1 MAEELQHLLD
11 TIQRDGIEKAEAEA
25 NRMVSEAEKRSQQ
38 IVREGEDR
46 AQEIRSQTE
55 RDAKA
60 YHDRT
65 TRAIEQ
71 AARDVLISTGQGIEE
86 ILRECVRESVGEAL
100 TSEVLK
106 EILLRMATLYLE
118 LNVSG
123 GPVDLYLNEKDEKA
137 LGDYFTAAL
146 RDKMNEGVEIHPS
159 SEVSK
164 GFKISFRDHRLY
176 HDFTHEAIADEMCRY
191 LQPRIQEIVR
201 RVVDNQ
207 EGKR

>member
-46 AQEIRSQTE
+46 AQEIRSQVE

-71 AARDVLISTGQGIEE
+71 AARDVL
-86 ILRECVRESVGEAL
+86 
-100 TSEVLK
+100 
-106 EILLRMATLYLE
+106 MATLYLE

-137 LGDYFTAAL
+137 LADYFTAAL
-146 RDKMNEGVEIHPS
+146 RDKMHEGVTIHPS

-164 GFKISFRDHRLY
+164 GFRISFRDHRLY